1 MEQSGFESAIMK
13 VTWRLQSRTQESD
26 KLHFMDIRR
35 KTKILATL
43 GPASESPEMVE
54 RLILAG
60 ADGFRFNFSHGSHD
74 DFRQMSDVV
83 RAASKKV
90 GKPVAI
96 LQDLQGPNIRTGKL
110 ADGKPVHLIPGT
122 RFVITTRPVEGN
134 AMIVSTSYSGL
145 PGDVRPADKIL
156 IDDGAIEL
164 KVLQVQD
171 TDVETEIVTGG
182 SLQEKQGINLPGV
195 NVSAPSLTEKDTVD
209 ALFGKGLSV
218 DYVALSFVRSAVDV
232 LKLREV
238 LGNGDSRII
247 AKIEKAEAIK
257 NLPEILE
264 VSDGVMVA
272 RGDLGVELPAERIP
286 LLQKMIIEHAN
297 RAEKLVITAT
307 EMLESM
313 VDHSRPTR
321 AEASD
326 VANAILDGTDVLML
340 SQETAVGLYPEKVV
354 KTMGSIAEFTESDED
369 VFRNTERIR
378 PQHLV
383 NFTHAIVHSARM
395 AAEVMKAK
403 AILVFTQSGY
413 TAELA
418 SCQRPPCSI
427 FAFTPNQRVVQILSL
442 VWGVF
447 PILIE
452 NMNDYSVMVQR
463 AEQKLLEEN
472 LLQKGDA
479 VVVVSGTQ
487 PVRGA
492 TNMMKMGRIGM

>member
-1 MEQSGFESAIMK
+1 MD
-13 VTWRLQSRTQESD
+13 LQ
-26 KLHFMDIRR
+26 R
-35 KTKILATL
+35 KTRILATL
-43 GPASESPEMVE
+43 GPATESPEIIE

-60 ADGFRFNFSHGSHD
+60 ADGFRLNFSHGNHD
-74 DFRQMSDVV
+74 YFRQLSDCV
-83 RAASKKV
+83 RATSKKI
-90 GKPVAI
+90 GKPVAV
-96 LQDLQGPNIRTGKL
+96 LQDLQGPKIRTGKL
-110 ADGKPVHLIPGT
+110 AEGKPVHLIPGT
-122 RFVITTRPVEGN
+122 RFVITTRLIEGN
-134 AMIVSTSYSGL
+134 PMIVSTSYSGL
-145 PGDVRPADKIL
+145 PKDVRAGDKIL

-164 KVLQVQD
+164 RVLQVQG

-195 NVSAPSLTEKDTVD
+195 NVTAPSLTEKDRDD
-209 ALFGKGLSV
+209 ALFGKELSV
-218 DYVALSFVRSAVDV
+218 DYVALSFVRSAADV
-232 LKLREV
+232 RKLREV
-238 LGNGDSRII
+238 LNNGDSRII

-257 NLPEILE
+257 NLSEILE

-313 VDHSRPTR
+313 VDHARPTR

-340 SQETAVGLYPEKVV
+340 SQETAVGLYPERVV
-354 KTMGSIAEFTESDED
+354 KTMASIAEFTESDED

-383 NFTHAIVHSARM
+383 NFTHAIVHSARK

-418 SCQRPPCSI
+418 SCQRPPCPI
-427 FAFTPNQRVVQILSL
+427 FAFTPNQRVLQILAL
-442 VWGVF
+442 VWGVY

-452 NMNDYSVMVQR
+452 NMADYSLMVQR
-463 AEQKLLEEN
+463 AEQKLLKEN

-492 TNMMKMGRIGM
+492 TNMMKMGRLGM